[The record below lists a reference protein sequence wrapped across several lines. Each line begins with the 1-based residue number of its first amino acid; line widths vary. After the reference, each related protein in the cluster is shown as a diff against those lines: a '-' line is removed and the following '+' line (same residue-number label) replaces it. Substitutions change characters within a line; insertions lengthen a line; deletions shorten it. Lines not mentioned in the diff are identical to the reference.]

1 MSLPAPSSAAA
12 GATDESFYGTLD
24 LGHATQINDDLVRA
38 IRDEIDTI
46 DGTLRATIE
55 SVRNEEKSL
64 ITLTREC
71 HHARDEMAKHRRDA
85 AEALDSEN
93 MTDELRTEFRAQF
106 AAEVAPHV
114 AIVNPSSSDATE
126 VVTDDDDDE
135 SGLVVPT
142 TNVSRTRP
150 FCSHMTFIER
160 KRTEAKNK
168 AMSIHSI
175 QQEIK
180 STRIQIK
187 SVDDETKQTE
197 QDVIDRK
204 LDRVKMDGERN
215 VEAKRRECEAES
227 QRSRGMTEAL
237 QISRANSGKY
247 AQQIADKV
255 GRGGEVPLSSSIAY
269 IDSLS
274 IITFFQLL
282 DQ

>member
-1 MSLPAPSSAAA
+1 MSLAPAPSAAA
-12 GATDESFYGTLD
+12 DESFYGTLD

-38 IRDEIDTI
+38 IRDEIVAI

-55 SVRNEEKSL
+55 SVRNEEESL

-106 AAEVAPHV
+106 ASEVAPHV
-114 AIVNPSSSDATE
+114 AIVNPSSSDVTE
-126 VVTDDDDDE
+126 VVT
-135 SGLVVPT
+135 S
-142 TNVSRTRP
+142 TNASKTRS

-168 AMSIHSI
+168 AMSIYSI

-180 STRIQIK
+180 STRIKIK
-187 SVDDETKQTE
+187 TVDDETKQTE

-204 LDRVKMDGERN
+204 LDRVKMEGERN
-215 VEAKRRECEAES
+215 VEAKRREYEAES
-227 QRSRGMTEAL
+227 QRSRGMTEAM

-255 GRGGEVPLSSSIAY
+255 GRGGDCIVVICVLFI
-269 IDSLS
+269 L
-274 IITFFQLL
+274 IILL
-282 DQ
+282 YVCSTNRRMNIYPSAVAMPPMR

>member
-1 MSLPAPSSAAA
+1 MSLAPAPSAAA
-12 GATDESFYGTLD
+12 VATDESFYGTFD

-38 IRDEIDTI
+38 IRDEIVTI

-93 MTDELRTEFRAQF
+93 MTDELRTEFRSQF

-126 VVTDDDDDE
+126 VVTDDDDDDE
-135 SGLVVPT
+135 SGMVVT
-142 TNVSRTRP
+142 ATNASKSRP

-180 STRIQIK
+180 SNRMKIMT
-187 SVDDETKQTE
+187 VDDETAQTE
-197 QDVIDRK
+197 QDMNERK
-204 LDRVKMDGERN
+204 LDRVKMDGERS
-215 VEAKRRECEAES
+215 VEAKRREYEAES
-227 QRSRGMTEAL
+227 QRSRGMTEAM

-255 GRGGEVPLSSSIAY
+255 GRGGGGCAVVISCIY
-269 IDSLS
+269 
-274 IITFFQLL
+274 
-282 DQ
+282 